1 MSDYDPE
8 QDKEWRERHPN
19 PSGIPDDG
27 PLVHEHQGQ
36 TYTADKTPQPV
47 PEEHHEEGHEPA

>member
-19 PSGIPDDG
+19 PSGLEDG
-27 PLVHEHQGQ
+27 HP
-36 TYTADKTPQPV
+36 DKTPQPV
-47 PEEHHEEGHEPA
+47 PEQHHEEGHEDSE